1 MTRWTGLLTVMVLG
15 AGIVG
20 CDDAKPPAKVARAQ
34 VKRTG
39 PATMEIIPVEGQL
52 PYCMLFTMSEKGVI
66 RQLTLTRENRSIRCD
81 ANRPVANTS
90 FRVPVQEGK
99 VRVYIFFSDE
109 RVPAGSVAQQLYDLR
124 DRERVTAM
132 DLRLPGRVFVET
144 LEFTP
149 ETGEPEATGGI
160 VGAGGVVTSD
170 GGTASDAGPSPGT
183 LSVEPAA
190 N

>member
-1 MTRWTGLLTVMVLG
+1 MTRWTGLLTVMALG
-15 AGIVG
+15 VGFVG
-20 CDDAKPPAKVARAQ
+20 CDDAKPPARVTRAQ

-81 ANRPVANTS
+81 PGRPVANTS

-99 VRVYIFFSDE
+99 VRIYIFFSDE

-149 ETGEPEATGGI
+149 ETGEPEQTGGI

-170 GGTASDAGPSPGT
+170 GGTAQDAGT
-183 LSVEPAA
+183 RALTMEPLA